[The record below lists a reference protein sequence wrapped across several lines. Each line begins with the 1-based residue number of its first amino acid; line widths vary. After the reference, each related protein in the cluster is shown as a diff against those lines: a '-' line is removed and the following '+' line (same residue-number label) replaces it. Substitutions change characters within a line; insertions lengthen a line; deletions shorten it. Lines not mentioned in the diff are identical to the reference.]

1 MKRPSILL
9 RWLVCAIAVAAPMVS
24 PAATYTKA
32 DNTNSLDVAASWGGT
47 APGSTD
53 IARWSGAYSGGPATG
68 AVTNS
73 LYAIFA
79 ASSTPTWGGIN
90 IGAVTGSCL
99 TQSPIFNGTTTVSN
113 ITAATEAVVNGFNV
127 VTITCNANHRF
138 ENGQSVM
145 ISGVTPAGYNG
156 TFIIAGVPS
165 ATQFTYTN
173 ATGSLAAAAA
183 AGLVTANAAANM
195 YVGGSGTGNGALT
208 IGTSGITVAS
218 GAPGVVINDAST
230 AFNGAQTWNLAAGT
244 LVRFAV
250 GGGAATGKAVTSGA
264 DGLIELTG
272 GGIVSLNEGG
282 ASGFSDAAGFTGFT
296 GNWQVDSGTT
306 LRGLRNGATA
316 FGAGSITL
324 NGGTLAVGGMSG
336 DVGNW
341 TWNTP
346 ITLNSGTTSY
356 LADQNVSGTARSLLL
371 SGAISGS
378 GNIVFTEPLVG
389 ATSFTSQD
397 LGFILSG
404 SDSMAG
410 TVTIGG
416 PVENGVP
423 GRLSYVRVGG
433 NATGTAT
440 TVGAGAN
447 GSLGSATAVI
457 DNGVLTFTLTGGYAL
472 PCAISGTGA
481 LRIGSLNSATG
492 TGGYVGDA
500 YQNITL
506 TGANTYSGPTV
517 INAGTL
523 TLSAGSSLANS
534 SGITIVTNSVNGGAA
549 VNTFDVSALTG
560 GFTTAAGQTLSLN
573 GGQLN
578 GNFNFAAGSTNIL
591 APGGS
596 NTIGALTISGNL
608 TLSGGSNTLVLDI
621 NNSASDSIAIG
632 GNLTAS
638 GVTTLQFVPPGT
650 GLNAGTYPLITA
662 AGTVTATP
670 ANFRIAGLAAGA
682 RPQTFSLA
690 VSGNAINLVVV
701 GSPGN
706 LTWVGDNTANVWST
720 STTFSNWYNQ
730 VTAVKDIFVQNDVV
744 TFDDSGSAS
753 PNIALT
759 GVLYPGT
766 VTVSASAKNYTFG
779 GTGQIAGPTGL
790 TVSGTGQLTLNTSNS
805 FTGQVLINGGGILA
819 ITNEAALG
827 GPTNL
832 TAQSLV
838 LDNGSALLITNSMKL
853 SANTNR
859 GIIIGTGGGT
869 FTVTNGATLTISNT
883 IGDLSGTSV
892 LTQNG
897 NGTLILD
904 GNNNYGGGTI
914 INGGTVVCGSSHGF
928 GLSGSWCPGVTIQ
941 AGVADINGQGN
952 YSNTNLGLNPNMLF
966 NSVFLTFNGNA
977 GATMVLT
984 DSVPGHAGF
993 CLYGTA
999 SVNAVINYNGANNPG
1014 KATIAAGWYAV
1025 GTGAYPRTYQV
1036 KVDPSTATPV
1046 GVEFTAPLS
1055 YLGYEGKFA
1064 TVQKTGAGTLE
1075 ISAPN
1080 YFPGLQ
1086 VSAGTL
1092 LVNNANALGA
1102 DRSPS
1107 YAGQGGGMTNL
1118 VTVDGGT
1125 IDLNGFSPAIEGLT
1139 DNGAGTGT
1147 ILNNGPVA
1155 STLTLG
1161 YSPSNSVA
1169 VTTYGSFI
1177 ADGTHPVALVLNGLG
1192 MQTLTGVNTY
1202 SGTTTVS
1209 NGTLVVNSPGQIGL
1223 GAATNQV
1230 TVTGGALGGSGTVNA
1245 PVTVRAGGTLAP
1257 GAGATTTATL
1267 TINGNLTLAGTNV
1280 MNVNKDTA
1288 TNDAVVLTSGA
1299 VNYGGTLV
1307 ISTNLMTATTLALGD
1322 SFQLFSVPAHSGNF
1336 TSVIGTPGTGLGWS
1350 FNPANGTVTV
1360 VTGLASNPT
1369 NITVSVTGGTMT
1381 LSWPAD
1387 HLGWLLQS
1395 QTNTLSTG
1403 LGTNWV
1409 DMSGSAAVTSMSL
1422 PIVPANPTV
1431 FYRLRHP

>member
-9 RWLVCAIAVAAPMVS
+9 RWLACAIAVAAPMVS
-24 PAATYTKA
+24 PAATYTKV
-32 DNTNSLDVAASWGGT
+32 DNTNSLDLAASWGGT
-47 APGSTD
+47 APGSSD

-68 AVTNS
+68 TVTNS

-90 IGAVTGSCL
+90 IGAVTGSSL
-99 TQSPIFNGTTTVSN
+99 TQSPIFNTTTSVSN
-113 ITAATEAVVNGFNV
+113 ITAAAEAVVNGFNV
-127 VTITCNANHRF
+127 VTITCNASHRF
-138 ENGQSVM
+138 ENGQS
-145 ISGVTPAGYNG
+145 ITITGVTPAGYNG
-156 TFIIAGVPS
+156 SYIIAGVPS

-173 ATGSLAAAAA
+173 ATGSLAAATP
-183 AGLVTANAAANM
+183 AGLVTATAAGNM
-195 YVGGSGTGNGALT
+195 YIGGAGAGNGTLT
-208 IGTSGITVAS
+208 VGTSGITVGT
-218 GAPGVVINDAST
+218 GAPGVIINDAST
-230 AFNGAQTWNLAAGT
+230 AFSGGQTWNLAAGT

-250 GGGAATGKAVTSGA
+250 GGSAASGKAVTSGA
-264 DGLIELTG
+264 DGLIEITG
-272 GGIVSLNEGG
+272 SGIVSLNEGG

-306 LRGLRNGATA
+306 LRGIRNGATA
-316 FGAGSITL
+316 FGTGSIIL

-346 ITLNSGTTSY
+346 INLNSGTTSY
-356 LADQNVSGTARSLLL
+356 LSEQNVAGTGRSLLL
-371 SGAISGS
+371 SGSIGGS

-389 ATSFTSQD
+389 ATTFTSQD
-397 LGFILSG
+397 LGFVLSG
-404 SDSMAG
+404 SDTMSG

-416 PVENGVP
+416 PVENGVA
-423 GRLSYVRVGG
+423 GRQTYVRVGG

-440 TVGAGAN
+440 TLGAGAN
-447 GSLGSATAVI
+447 GSLGSATSVV
-457 DNGVLTFTLTGGYAL
+457 DNGVLTFTMTGGYSL
-472 PCAISGTGA
+472 PCALSGTGT

-506 TGANTYSGPTV
+506 TGANTYSGPTI

-523 TLSAGSSLANS
+523 TLSAGSSIANS
-534 SGITIVTNSVNGGAA
+534 SSITIVTNSVNAGAA
-549 VNTFDVSALTG
+549 INTFDVSGLTS

-578 GNFNFAAGSTNIL
+578 GNFNFATGSTNVL
-591 APGGS
+591 APAGS
-596 NTIGALTISGNL
+596 NSVGTLTITGNL
-608 TLSGGSNTLVLDI
+608 NLSGGSNTLVLDI
-621 NNSASDSIAIG
+621 NNSANDSISIG

-682 RPQTFSLA
+682 RPQTFSVA
-690 VSGNAINLVVV
+690 ISGNTINLVVV

-706 LTWVGDNTANVWST
+706 LTWLGDNVTNVWST

-730 VTAVKDIFVQNDVV
+730 VTAVKDIYVQNDVV
-744 TFDDSGSAS
+744 TFDDSGSAA
-753 PNIALT
+753 PPITLT
-759 GVLYPGT
+759 GVLSPGAIT
-766 VTVSASAKNYTFG
+766 VGASSKNYTFG

-790 TVSGTGQLTLNTSNS
+790 TVSGSGLLTLNNSNS
-805 FTGQVLINGGGILA
+805 FTGQVLINGGGIVA

-827 GPTNL
+827 EPTNM
-832 TAQSLV
+832 TVQSLV
-838 LDNGSALLITNSMKL
+838 LDNASALLITNSMKL
-853 SANTNR
+853 GANTNR

-869 FTVTNGATLTISNT
+869 FMVTNGATLTVSNI
-883 IGDLSGTSV
+883 IGDLSGSSV
-892 LTQNG
+892 LTETG
-897 NGTLILD
+897 NGTLLLN
-904 GNNNYGGGTI
+904 GNNNYGGGTVV
-914 INGGTVVCGSSHGF
+914 NGGTVVCGTSHGF

-966 NSVFLTFNGNA
+966 NSTFLTFNGNA

-993 CLYGTA
+993 CLYGTSA
-999 SVNAVINYNGANNPG
+999 INQVVNYNGGNNPG

-1036 KVDPSTATPV
+1036 RVDPSSATPV

-1064 TVQKTGAGTLE
+1064 TVQKTGTGTME

-1107 YAGQGGGMTNL
+1107 YGGQGGGMTNL

-1147 ILNNGPVA
+1147 ILNNGAVA
-1155 STLTLG
+1155 STLMVG

-1169 VTTYGSFI
+1169 VTTYGSLI
-1177 ADGTHPVALVLNGLG
+1177 ADGTHPVSLVMNGLG
-1192 MQTLTGVNTY
+1192 MQTLTGINTY
-1202 SGTTTVS
+1202 SGTTTIS
-1209 NGTLVVNSPGQIGL
+1209 NGTLLVNAPGQIGL
-1223 GAATNQV
+1223 GGTTNLV
-1230 TVTGGALGGSGTVNA
+1230 TVAGGALGGSGTVNA

-1288 TNDAVVLTSGA
+1288 TNDSVALTTGTI
-1299 VNYGGTLV
+1299 NYGGTLV
-1307 ISTNLMTATTLALGD
+1307 ISTNLMASTTLGLGD

-1336 TSVIGTPGTGLGWS
+1336 TSVVGTPGTGLGWS
-1350 FNPANGTVTV
+1350 FNPANGKVTV
-1360 VTGLASNPT
+1360 VNSLASNPT
-1369 NITVSVTGGTMT
+1369 NITFNVTGSTMT
-1381 LSWPAD
+1381 LSWPTD

-1395 QTNTLSTG
+1395 QTNSLTTG

-1409 DMSGSAAVTSMSL
+1409 DVSGSSAVTSVNL